1 MKNKN
6 IIILVIAIIA
16 ITTGAILFLNYTGNN
31 EITGETPEA
40 PVVSEPAES
49 GSSVA
54 PEETVGAGEPGAVDD
69 PEVARP
75 VGTGVG
81 NLAPDFTLLNLEGE
95 EVNLSD
101 FRGKHVYLN
110 FWATWCSFCDME
122 MPDLQRVYDENDDMV
137 VLGVNV
143 MENLD
148 DVKPYVEENGLT
160 FPVVLDEEGM
170 MGSLYLVSGM
180 PTTYFIDKEGVIL
193 GAIPGMLTYDQM
205 MDVLN
210 QMRELED

>member
-1 MKNKN
+1 MSKRNV
-6 IIILVIAIIA
+6 IILALAVV
-16 ITTGAILFLNYTGNN
+16 AILVAALFFLNYSGKDDNT
-31 EITGETPEA
+31 EVELQ
-40 PVVSEPAES
+40 EPAVS
-49 GSSVA
+49 QPADHV
-54 PEETVGAGEPGAVDD
+54 TTGAGEPGSVDD

-81 NLAPDFTLLNLEGE
+81 NIAPDFTLLNLEGE
-95 EVNLSD
+95 EVSLSD

-122 MPDLQRVYDENDDMV
+122 MPDLQRVYEENDDIV

-143 MENLD
+143 MEKLNE
-148 DVKPYVEENGLT
+148 VKPYVEENGLT

-170 MGSLYLVSGM
+170 MGSLYLVRGM
-180 PTTYFIDKEGVIL
+180 PTTYFINKEGVIL
-193 GAIPGMLTYDQM
+193 GSIPGMLTYDQM

>member
-1 MKNKN
+1 VNRRN
-6 IIILVIAIIA
+6 VIILAIAVVA
-16 ITTGAILFLNYTGNN
+16 ILGAALLFLNYSGKDDNA
-31 EITGETPEA
+31 EVASQEP
-40 PVVSEPAES
+40 PVSEPADSES
-49 GSSVA
+49 AADPGA
-54 PEETVGAGEPGAVDD
+54 VGAGEPGSVDE

-81 NLAPDFTLLNLEGE
+81 NIAPDFTLLNLEGE
-95 EVNLSD
+95 EISLSD

-143 MENLD
+143 MEKLD
-148 DVKPYVEENGLT
+148 EVKPYVEENGLT

-170 MGSLYLVSGM
+170 MGSLYLVRGM

-193 GAIPGMLTYDQM
+193 GSIPGMLTYDQM

>member
-1 MKNKN
+1 MSKRNV
-6 IIILVIAIIA
+6 IILAIAVIAIL
-16 ITTGAILFLNYTGNN
+16 GAALFFLNYSGKDDNV
-31 EITGETPEA
+31 EVDVEA
-40 PVVSEPAES
+40 PPVSEPAEDE
-49 GSSVA
+49 A
-54 PEETVGAGEPGAVDD
+54 PADPGAVGAGEPGSVDE
-69 PEVARP
+69 PEVARS

-81 NLAPDFTLLNLEGE
+81 NIAPDFTLLNLEGE
-95 EVNLSD
+95 EVSLSD

-143 MENLD
+143 MEKLD
-148 DVKPYVEENGLT
+148 EVKPYVEENGLT

-170 MGSLYLVSGM
+170 MGSLYLVRGM

-193 GAIPGMLTYDQM
+193 GSIPGMLTYDQM

>member
-1 MKNKN
+1 VNRRN
-6 IIILVIAIIA
+6 VIILAIAVV
-16 ITTGAILFLNYTGNN
+16 AILGAALFFLNYSGKGDNA
-31 EITGETPEA
+31 EVEPQEPPI
-40 PVVSEPAES
+40 SQPAES
-49 GSSVA
+49 ESPADPGA
-54 PEETVGAGEPGAVDD
+54 VGAGEPESVDD

-81 NLAPDFTLLNLEGE
+81 NIAPDFTLLNLEGE
-95 EVNLSD
+95 EVSLSD

-143 MENLD
+143 MERLD
-148 DVKPYVEENGLT
+148 EVKPYIEENGLT

-170 MGSLYLVSGM
+170 MGSLYLVRGM

-193 GAIPGMLTYDQM
+193 GSIPGMLTYDQM